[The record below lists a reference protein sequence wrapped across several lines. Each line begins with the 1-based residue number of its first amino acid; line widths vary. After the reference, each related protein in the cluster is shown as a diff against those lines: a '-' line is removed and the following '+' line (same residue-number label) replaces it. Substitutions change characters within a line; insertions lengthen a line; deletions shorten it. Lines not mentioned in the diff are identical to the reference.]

1 MIIDADTHVLET
13 EKTFEYLA
21 KNEQQFKPSVV
32 TVSQGGD
39 VNAAHGEHSKDM
51 WLIDGQ
57 LYGKHNLDFIAGHS
71 KGEIESGALDISNPE
86 ARLSAM
92 DKQGVDINVIYPSL
106 FLITA
111 IKNADAEMALA
122 RSYNRW
128 LADLCASNPQ
138 RFKFA
143 MVVSP
148 RKVEASIKEMEWAKK
163 NGACGVLLRG
173 FEGDVTPDQPEFHPL
188 FAKACDLD
196 MPICIHIGHG
206 SSAFRTLTIGSSK
219 LNNPFA
225 NRAPTLLA
233 FSGLI
238 LGDLNEQFPSLRWAI
253 VEAGSS
259 WLPFLSVMTL
269 RARYN
274 EDKAS
279 AVRQALVDHK
289 IYITCEE
296 HEDLPTILDY
306 AGESNLVIGSD
317 FGHPGDVA
325 DSIHVQNTFNARDDI
340 SDAIKSKI
348 LSDNA
353 RALYAI

>member
-13 EKTFEYLA
+13 EKTFEYLS
-21 KNEQQFKPSVV
+21 KEEQQFKPSVV
-32 TVSQGGD
+32 NIARDGGVD
-39 VNAAHGEHSKDM
+39 AALGEHGTDQ

-57 LYGKHNLDFIAGHS
+57 LYGKHDLGFIEGHS
-71 KGEIESGALDISNPE
+71 KGEIVTGTLDISDPQ

-92 DKQGVDINVIYPSL
+92 DRQGVDLAVIYPSL

-111 IKNADAEMALA
+111 IKNADAELALA

-128 LADLCASNPQ
+128 LAELCASSPD

-143 MVVSP
+143 MIVCP
-148 RKVEASIKEMEWAKK
+148 RRIDASIKEMEWAKQ
-163 NGACGVLLRG
+163 NGACGVVLRG
-173 FEGDVTPDQPEFHPL
+173 FEGDVTPDQPELHPL

-196 MPICIHIGHG
+196 IPICIHIGHG
-206 SSAFRTLTIGSSK
+206 SAAFRALTIGSSR

-225 NRAPTLLA
+225 NRVPTLLA

-238 LGDLNEQFPSLRWAI
+238 LGDLHEQFPSLRWAI

-279 AVRQALVDHK
+279 AVRQALVDHN

-296 HEDLPTILDY
+296 HEDLPTILDF
-306 AGESNLVIGSD
+306 AGDDNLVIGSD

-340 SDAIKSKI
+340 SDTIKARI

-353 RALYAI
+353 RALYGV

>member
-21 KNEQQFKPSVV
+21 TGEQEYKPSVV
-32 TVSQGGD
+32 RTAPGGSVD
-39 VNAAHGEHSKDM
+39 AALGEHGKDF
-51 WLIDGQ
+51 WHIDGQ
-57 LYGKHNLDFIAGHS
+57 LYGKHDLEFIESHS
-71 KGEIESGALDISNPE
+71 KGEIVTGTLDISNPE
-86 ARLSAM
+86 ARLLAM
-92 DKQGVDINVIYPSL
+92 DRQGVDVAVIYPSL

-128 LADLCASNPQ
+128 LADLCASAPQ

-143 MVVSP
+143 TMVCP
-148 RKVEASIKEMEWAKK
+148 RRIDASIKEMEWAKQ
-163 NGACGVLLRG
+163 NGACGVVLRG
-173 FEGDVTPDQPEFHPL
+173 FEGDVTPDQPELYPL

-206 SSAFRTLTIGSSK
+206 SMAFRALTIGSSK
-219 LNNPFA
+219 RNNPFA
-225 NRAPTLLA
+225 NRVPTLLA

-238 LGDLNEQFPSLRWAI
+238 LGNLHEQFPSLRWAI

-269 RARYN
+269 RERYN

-279 AVRQALVDHK
+279 AVRRTLVDHN

-296 HEDLPTILDY
+296 HEDLPSILKY
-306 AGESNLVIGSD
+306 AGENNLVIGSD

-340 SDAIKSKI
+340 PESIKSRI